1 MQEYLIFTGTVTQGL
16 NGRDILR
23 KKGIKADVRKVSGN
37 EKGIGCGYA
46 IVIKDNV
53 RLAEEMLIQNGIKIL
68 KKTKKD
74 I

>member
-16 NGRDILR
+16 KGRDILR
-23 KKGIKADVRKVSGN
+23 KKGIKADLRKVSGN

-46 IVIKDNV
+46 IVIKDKV